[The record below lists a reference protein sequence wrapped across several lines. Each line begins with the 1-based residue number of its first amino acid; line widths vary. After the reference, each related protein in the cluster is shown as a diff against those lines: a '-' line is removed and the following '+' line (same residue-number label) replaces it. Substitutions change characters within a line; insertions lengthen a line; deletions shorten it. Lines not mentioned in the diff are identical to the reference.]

1 MKTINTGLRII
12 GGLGMAALLIGFWS
26 VASSLIM
33 YCLFV
38 NRYTEVVFWGGLF
51 VVWVVY
57 ENRHLFKRKRAAT

>member
-1 MKTINTGLRII
+1 
-12 GGLGMAALLIGFWS
+12 MAALLIGFWS

-33 YCLFV
+33 YCLVV